1 MGRIEGFR
9 EEEEEEVINIIRYY
23 CVHAQEQE
31 AVIVGDMSRLQSVM
45 KDLKECSSS
54 PSILPEHARDMVEV
68 SYCTTMCYQIS

>member
-68 SYCTTMCYQIS
+68 S